1 MHSSDIYNILYAHFI
16 PSAMSTSYKFKTF
29 INLVIVKKK
38 KNHCSECV
46 KNSTVECLADHFH
59 SVVING

>member
-38 KNHCSECV
+38 KKPLFRVC
-46 KNSTVECLADHFH
+46 
-59 SVVING
+59 